1 MLLLLQWL
9 DSVTKQNEGN
19 IVERAKDKEPG
30 VSTEQLSE
38 ASENTD
44 SARMWVPRENVELT
58 LIAAYTRRQR
68 ASRCST

>member
-1 MLLLLQWL
+1 M
-9 DSVTKQNEGN
+9 TKQNEGN

-44 SARMWVPRENVELT
+44 SARMWVPDINDH
-58 LIAAYTRRQR
+58 
-68 ASRCST
+68 